1 MKTNFQFGI
10 SQINKPTPL
19 WAKYTFRIV
28 FLLLSVAIFMVSDYP
43 GMNEGVKLLLLKW
56 FSGINML
63 VWGLSKMVMQMTQQ
77 DITIIDKQLRGINLR
92 LIWALV
98 VCTAVSVSTVLSVYY
113 GFRNDIAIQKIQ
125 IKLLEA
131 RVDRIENNKTR

>member
-1 MKTNFQFGI
+1 
-10 SQINKPTPL
+10 
-19 WAKYTFRIV
+19 
-28 FLLLSVAIFMVSDYP
+28 
-43 GMNEGVKLLLLKW
+43 
-56 FSGINML
+56 
-63 VWGLSKMVMQMTQQ
+63 MQMTQQ

>member
-1 MKTNFQFGI
+1 
-10 SQINKPTPL
+10 
-19 WAKYTFRIV
+19 
-28 FLLLSVAIFMVSDYP
+28 
-43 GMNEGVKLLLLKW
+43 
-56 FSGINML
+56 
-63 VWGLSKMVMQMTQQ
+63 MTQQ

-131 RVDRIENNKTR
+131 RMDRIENNQTR

>member
-1 MKTNFQFGI
+1 MK
-10 SQINKPTPL
+10 
-19 WAKYTFRIV
+19 
-28 FLLLSVAIFMVSDYP
+28 ME
-43 GMNEGVKLLLLKW
+43 ME
-56 FSGINML
+56 
-63 VWGLSKMVMQMTQQ
+63 MQMTQQ

-131 RVDRIENNKTR
+131 RVDRIENNQTR

>member
-1 MKTNFQFGI
+1 
-10 SQINKPTPL
+10 
-19 WAKYTFRIV
+19 
-28 FLLLSVAIFMVSDYP
+28 
-43 GMNEGVKLLLLKW
+43 
-56 FSGINML
+56 
-63 VWGLSKMVMQMTQQ
+63 MTQQ

-131 RVDRIENNKTR
+131 RVDRIENNQTR

>member
-1 MKTNFQFGI
+1 M
-10 SQINKPTPL
+10 
-19 WAKYTFRIV
+19 
-28 FLLLSVAIFMVSDYP
+28 
-43 GMNEGVKLLLLKW
+43 E
-56 FSGINML
+56 
-63 VWGLSKMVMQMTQQ
+63 MQMTQQ

-92 LIWALV
+92 LIWALI

-131 RVDRIENNKTR
+131 RVDRIENNQTR